1 MNTYLKEQVELR
13 DKQLHDMQDRVKQQE
28 DNVRQA
34 FLEVDQQSKKLKKR
48 EVLIN
53 QALKRL
59 EVHSVCVCLFV
70 CLI

>member
-1 MNTYLKEQVELR
+1 MR

-34 FLEVDQQSKKLKKR
+34 FLEVDQRSKKLKKR

-59 EVHSVCVCLFV
+59 EVRVFVCVWCVFKLTINQKQ
-70 CLI
+70 L